1 MATPSQQNGTYRPGI
16 PLLDQRPS
24 HSGSRACDREIV
36 CCFTSLPRDLASTSR
51 MAGLWW
57 DLLVWTGPLM
67 TPRYSPIG
75 IPCGIRISPFWISGP
90 ATTALC
96 RLLNAITIAFRPR
109 FPPRHGRSWPGRA
122 WVVWHPSTRPA
133 RRGFLLHAV
142 TRLHRPRV
150 ISTSRGSA
158 TLCHLPALGSPPRF
172 SALSSPTA
180 FDDRAGGLPWVR
192 RTTSPYPVQL
202 HVSSVLRI
210 SGLA

>member
-1 MATPSQQNGTYRPGI
+1 LATPSQQNGTYRPGI

-109 FPPRHGRSWPGRA
+109 FPPRQGRA
-122 WVVWHPSTRPA
+122 WQGRPGWFGIPPPVPIVGVFSSTLLPGFIGPESSVLPADLPPSATSPPWD
-133 RRGFLLHAV
+133 LL
-142 TRLHRPRV
+142 
-150 ISTSRGSA
+150 RGSA
-158 TLCHLPALGSPPRF
+158 LCRLRQPS
-172 SALSSPTA
+172 
-180 FDDRAGGLPWVR
+180 
-192 RTTSPYPVQL
+192 TTGQEGFP
-202 HVSSVLRI
+202 
-210 SGLA
+210 G